1 MLSPFWNGVY
11 IGFSNELSFSA
22 KGFNNSMSRIDIAS
36 GFRGPGSSYTLDQV
50 TKKSRKSVHSLYQS
64 AKIPQVLMLFLTR
77 PQF

>member
-22 KGFNNSMSRIDIAS
+22 ASFNGSISRIDIES

-50 TKKSRKSVHSLYQS
+50 KL
-64 AKIPQVLMLFLTR
+64 L
-77 PQF
+77 